1 MDTDRSRWIRT
12 KIYIK
17 KNIQKDK
24 ARRGRLIKIDGKR
37 SVKIEKERTG
47 QTNRDKERSS
57 QVLVEQDRERKV
69 KIGKDK
75 RRQKTR

>member
-12 KIYIK
+12 KISK
-17 KNIQKDK
+17 KTQKDK
-24 ARRGRLIKIDGKR
+24 ARRGRLIKVDGKR